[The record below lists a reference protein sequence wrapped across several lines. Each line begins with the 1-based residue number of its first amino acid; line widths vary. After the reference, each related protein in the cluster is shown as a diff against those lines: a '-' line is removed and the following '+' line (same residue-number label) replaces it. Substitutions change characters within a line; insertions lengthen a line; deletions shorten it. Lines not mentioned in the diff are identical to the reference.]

1 MNTEVLSI
9 LKKTGAF
16 LEGHFELSSGLHS
29 PDYVQCALVLQHP
42 ELAEKFGGMLAQAF
56 KDRGVKVVIAPALGG
71 VIICHETARALK
83 TRAIFAERVS
93 SGEKRGKMILRRGF
107 RINKGEKVLIVEDV
121 VTTGGSTR
129 EIVELVREAGGDVV
143 GIGFLIDR
151 SSGEV
156 SFDVDTSFRG
166 QGRPRILIEALL
178 VLEMKTY
185 NPEDC
190 PLCRNG
196 ISVVK
201 PGSRKN

>member
-9 LKKTGAF
+9 LKKTGAL

-56 KDRGVKVVIAPALGG
+56 KDREVEVVLAPALGG
-71 VIICHETARALK
+71 IIICHEVARALK
-83 TRAIFAERVS
+83 TRAIFAERGA
-93 SGEKRGKMILRRGF
+93 SGKQRGRMTLRRGF

-129 EIVELVREAGGDVV
+129 EVVELVREAGGNIV

-151 SSGEV
+151 SGLRNEAKEV
-156 SFDVDTSFRG
+156 NFDVDTK
-166 QGRPRILIEALL
+166 ALL
-178 VLEMKTY
+178 TLEMKTY

-190 PLCRNG
+190 PLCKKG
-196 ISVVK
+196 IPVIK
-201 PGSRKN
+201 PGSQL